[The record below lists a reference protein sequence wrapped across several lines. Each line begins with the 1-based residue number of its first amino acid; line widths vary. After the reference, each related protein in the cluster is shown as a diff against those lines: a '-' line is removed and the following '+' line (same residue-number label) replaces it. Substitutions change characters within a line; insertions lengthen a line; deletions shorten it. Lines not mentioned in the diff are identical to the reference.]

1 MEKTFQ
7 KKEKNMFKKKKKV
20 VRYCLKCP
28 IKVYNKVKLIGL
40 QAVKKNDVV
49 KS

>member
-1 MEKTFQ
+1 MLKMEKNFS
-7 KKEKNMFKKKKKV
+7 KENLKKV